1 VTRGADLVALTIGLV
16 GLVACGGDGGSA
28 PPEADPASSTVAIS
42 ATGCRLQPTEAVG
55 VVVEDG
61 LVVTVAHAV
70 AGEEDITVSTP
81 DGRSLPGVVAAID
94 TELDAAVVRV
104 SDLDLPPLPQ
114 RTYTDREPVS
124 LVTTDL
130 GQFASTPVEV
140 RRRVMVRTSD
150 IYRQGVHLRP
160 GLELAAAVVAGDSG
174 GGVVGA
180 DGDLLGV
187 VWAASRQSDSR
198 AWATPIEAF
207 EPLVEAARAGRP
219 PTPARCAR

>member
-1 VTRGADLVALTIGLV
+1 VTRAAGLVALTIGLA
-16 GLVACGGDGGSA
+16 GLVACGSDA
-28 PPEADPASSTVAIS
+28 LPDADPASSTVAIS
-42 ATGCRLQPTEAVG
+42 ATGCRLQPTGAVG

-104 SDLDLPPLPQ
+104 PDLDLPSLPQ

-124 LVTTDL
+124 LVTSDL
-130 GQFASTPVEV
+130 GEFASTPIEV
-140 RRRVMVRTSD
+140 RRRVTVRTSD
-150 IYRQGVHLRP
+150 IYRRGVHLRP

-187 VWAASRQSDSR
+187 VWSASRQSDDR

-207 EPLVEAARAGRP
+207 APLVEAARADRP